1 MELVDEKLLI
11 TFIDACPPPLPGG
24 DYQISVA
31 QDVTWK
37 DNTTPVK
44 FSSAYDFS
52 IFGPRFTIDPAE
64 IQSVFPPPNH
74 LGHFQKYLP
83 HLVFARRSL
92 PWERTIT
99 GQIPTKPYYPWLWL
113 LTMPEDEAS
122 QAPLQTVKVAEVF
135 NSGNPKI
142 KTPKISPQTGD
153 DPQSQCM
160 VIDMPVTL
168 LEQIAPSLADLE
180 FMASARKVS
189 VENKELTPKTEDE
202 YFSVVLANRFPKN
215 SAKNIQYLVSLEG
228 YADILHPA
236 KIGGGFDK
244 VRFVVLTTWSFT
256 NTDDNQTFDELMK
269 GLSFGRLALS
279 NSSPNA
285 DVTKAL
291 EMGYSAHDHITRQG
305 EHTVS
310 WYRGPLLPMD
320 MPKDTPDSYPNSD
333 AAIRYDPKFGLF
345 DVSYAAAMQIG
356 RLLALQDQHFTGELT
371 RARSSNQE
379 RMLTL
384 LQRHALLS
392 RMNGL
397 LAIPRDAH
405 ALLNRDVFVE
415 AVARHW
421 AEALAPRIL
430 SAKLSEAPLFGE
442 PGDPSGLR
450 KHAATFEGLL
460 TEEQIQAL
468 IDGNETD
475 VAEAIRR
482 MLFE

>member
-11 TFIDACPPPLPGG
+11 TFIDACPPPLPDG
-24 DYQISVA
+24 DYQISVG
-31 QDVTWK
+31 QEITWK
-37 DNTTPVK
+37 DNTAPVK
-44 FSSAYDFS
+44 FSSSYDFS
-52 IFGPRFTIDPAE
+52 IFGPRFTLDPAE

-74 LGHFQKYLP
+74 LGHFQRYLP

-99 GQIPTKPYYPWLWL
+99 GQIPSKPYYPWMWL
-113 LTMPEDEAS
+113 LTMPEDEAN
-122 QAPLQTVKVAEVF
+122 QAPLQTVKVGDVF
-135 NSGNPKI
+135 KAGNPKI
-142 KTPKISPQTGD
+142 KTPNIKPQTGD
-153 DPQSQCM
+153 DPLSPCM
-160 VIDMPVTL
+160 VIDIPVAL
-168 LEQIAPSLADLE
+168 LEQIVPSLADLE

-189 VENKELTPKTEDE
+189 VEHKEITPKTEDE

-215 SAKNIQYLVSLEG
+215 GARNIQYLVSLEG
-228 YADILHPA
+228 YPDILYPA

-244 VRFVVLTTWSFT
+244 VRLVVLATWSFT

-269 GLSFGRLALS
+269 NLSSGRLSLS
-279 NSSPNA
+279 NSSPDPDVANA
-285 DVTKAL
+285 L
-291 EMGYSAHDHITRQG
+291 QMGYTALDHITRQG

-356 RLLALQDQHFTGELT
+356 RLLALQDQHFTGEL
-371 RARSSNQE
+371 ARSRTGNQE

-384 LQRHALLS
+384 LQRHTLLS

-397 LAIPRDAH
+397 LAIPRDAR
-405 ALLNRDVFVE
+405 ALLNRSVFLD
-415 AVARHW
+415 AVAQFW
-421 AEALAPRIL
+421 AESLAPRI
-430 SAKLSEAPLFGE
+430 APANRAEVPLLGQA
-442 PGDPSGLR
+442 GDPSGLR
-450 KHAATFEGLL
+450 QHGAMDGLL

-468 IDGNETD
+468 IDGNEPD